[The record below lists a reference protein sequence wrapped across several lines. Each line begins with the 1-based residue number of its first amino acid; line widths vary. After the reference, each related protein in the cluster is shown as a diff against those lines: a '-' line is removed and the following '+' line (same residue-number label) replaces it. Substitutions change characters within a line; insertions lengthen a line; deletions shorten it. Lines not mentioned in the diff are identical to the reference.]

1 MAKRDYYEVLGVS
14 KDADDKQIKSAFRKL
29 AKQYHPDINKDKDA
43 PEKFKEVQ
51 EAYEVLSDPK
61 KRKTYDQFGHAA
73 FDGNAN
79 AGGYGNYGGFSGFS
93 GDFSSFGFDDLDIGD
108 ILSGMFGEGF
118 GFRSS
123 SSKKQRAYKGE
134 DSLYQMKISFME
146 AVHGCTKD
154 ITLDVFETCTRC
166 NGVGGFNEK
175 NCPTCHGS
183 GSVTKEQNTLFGS
196 FVSKTTCSDCHGSGK
211 VLKEK
216 CPDCNGTGKEKVR
229 KTLEVKIPAGV
240 NTGEQIRL
248 KEKGEAG
255 VNGGPNGDVYVEFI
269 VEDHP
274 IFKRHEYDIYM
285 ELPINI
291 VEATL
296 GCKKELDILNESIIL
311 TIPEGTQN
319 LDKYRIKGKG
329 VPYINSNKVGDLY
342 IIIKVVTP
350 TKLDRKQKELF
361 KELSKTDLD
370 NSDIIKRFLKNFKK

>member
-29 AKQYHPDINKDKDA
+29 AKQYHPDLNKDKDA

-51 EAYEVLSDPK
+51 EAYEVLSDEK

-73 FDGNAN
+73 FDQNGNT
-79 AGGYGNYGGFSGFS
+79 GGYGNFGGGFS
-93 GDFSSFGFDDLDIGD
+93 GDFSSFGFDDIDLGD

-123 SSKKQRAYKGE
+123 RNNKSQRSYKGE
-134 DSLYQMKISFME
+134 DSLYTMNISFME
-146 AVHGCTKD
+146 AVHGCKKD
-154 ITLDVFETCTRC
+154 ITLDVYETCDQC
-166 NGVGGFNEK
+166 DGKGGFNEK
-175 NCPTCHGS
+175 NCPNCHGS
-183 GSVTKEQNTLFGS
+183 GTVTKEQNTLFGS
-196 FVSKTTCSDCHGSGK
+196 FVSKSTCPNCNGSGK
-211 VLKEK
+211 VFSET
-216 CPDCNGTGKEKVR
+216 CSNCRGTGKEKVR
-229 KTLEVKIPAGV
+229 KTLSVNIPAGV
-240 NTGEQIRL
+240 DTGHQIRL

-255 VNGGPNGDVYVEFI
+255 INGGPNGDVYVEFI
-269 VEDHP
+269 VEEHP
-274 IFKRHEYDIYM
+274 IFKRRENDIYM

-296 GCKKELDILNESIIL
+296 GCKKELSIMDEDIIL

-319 LDKYRIKGKG
+319 LDKHRIKGKG
-329 VPYINSNKVGDLY
+329 VPYINSSKVGDLY

-361 KELSKTDLD
+361 KELAKTNLD
-370 NSDIIKRFLKNFKK
+370 NNDFFKKFKKYFK